1 MLNSLKLEKEL
12 QKVRADHEA
21 IEKTIAEE
29 IRKKV
34 VNQFEVQKLKKEKLA
49 LKERIAEIEARL
61 VDDIV
66 A

>member
-12 QKVRADHEA
+12 QKLRADHEV
-21 IEKTIAEE
+21 IEKAIAEE

-49 LKERIAEIEARL
+49 LKERITEIEARL

>member
-12 QKVRADHEA
+12 QKLRADHES
-21 IEKTIAEE
+21 IENTIAEE

-49 LKERIAEIEARL
+49 LKERIAELEARL